1 MASGEGEAPRAFL
14 IAGPTASGKSALAL
28 MLADRLG
35 GTVINADSMQV
46 YDTLRILTAR
56 PSPQDEAA
64 VPHRLY
70 GHVPLTRAY
79 SVGAWLADV
88 RAALAEAAAAGRP
101 AIIVGGT
108 GLYFKALTGGLPP
121 MPDIPEAVRG
131 EVRRRL
137 ELEGSAALHAELA
150 VLDPQ
155 SARRI
160 NVSDPQR
167 IVRALE
173 VAVATGRPLSEWQR
187 EPALPL
193 LPPAP
198 SVLRLVLWPDRE
210 AVRARIDARVGAML
224 AAGALDEVRAAM
236 AMDLDPSLPGY
247 RAHGLRPFMAHLRG
261 ELPLQEAAE
270 RTRAETRQYA
280 KRQFTWFRHQMP
292 DWERLDPDRAADRLA
307 AVPP

>member
-1 MASGEGEAPRAFL
+1 MASGDGEAPRAFL

-28 MLADRLG
+28 ALADRLG

-70 GHVPLTRAY
+70 GHVPLARAH

-88 RAALAEAAAAGRP
+88 RTALAEAAAAARP
-101 AIIVGGT
+101 AVIVGGT
-108 GLYFKALTGGLPP
+108 GLYFRALTEGLAAVPAI
-121 MPDIPEAVRG
+121 PDPVRA
-131 EVRRRL
+131 
-137 ELEGSAALHAELA
+137 ELRERMKAEGTPALHAELLA
-150 VLDPQ
+150 RDPQ

-160 NVSDPQR
+160 GASDPQR

-173 VAVATGRPLSEWQR
+173 VVIATGRPLSDWQR
-187 EPALPL
+187 EPAAPPL
-193 LPPAP
+193 LPATA
-198 SVLRLVLWPDRE
+198 VRRLVLWPERD
-210 AVRARIDARVGAML
+210 AVRTRIDARVGEML
-224 AAGALDEVRAAM
+224 AEGALEEVRSAL
-236 AMDLDPSLPGY
+236 AMDLDPALPGY

-261 ELPLQEAAE
+261 DLSLEEAAE

-292 DWERLDPDRAADRLA
+292 DWPRVEPGRALEAALA
-307 AVPP
+307 GLP